1 MDKLLKARKRMAKNS
16 KKGFTL
22 VELIVVI
29 VILAILIAALTPA
42 ILGVINRA
50 NIAADEADVRSMMM
64 AGSVVGMSQ
73 SPPGFPRMSDP
84 SSDFDKEFTGGV
96 NIQPGFYTIF
106 FDGAVAVGGVL
117 WGDPADTAIGP
128 RGGAPAE
135 IGNIDS
141 EQKISLKVDAGGEI
155 SKHDSHYEDTST

>member
-50 NIAADEADVRSMMM
+50 NISADEADVRSVMM

-73 SPPGFPRMSDP
+73 TPPGFPRMSDP
-84 SSDFDKEFTGGV
+84 SSDFQREFTGGV
-96 NIQPGFYTIF
+96 NIQPGLYTIY
-106 FDGAVAVGGVL
+106 FDGAVAFGGVL
-117 WGDPADTAIGP
+117 WANAGQTGESPRGSDPAS
-128 RGGAPAE
+128 
-135 IGNIDS
+135 IGNNTSD
-141 EQKISLKVDAGGEI
+141 QKITIRVDVDGKLHNHGTHF
-155 SKHDSHYEDTST
+155 SGS